1 MKRTFLLSLV
11 CLFHLSSFAQP
22 GKPALRI
29 RHLVDSFYTYVS
41 YGEYNG
47 QNYPANAM
55 YMVTDGGVVLF
66 DTPWGEVYYQA
77 LLDSIQIR
85 HGKKVV
91 ICISTHY
98 HEDRTGGLTYY
109 TNKGIETYTTRL
121 TDSLSVVNK
130 QNRASHHFTGDTT
143 FTIGGHSFEAFYPG
157 PGHTQDNIVLW
168 FPKEKILYGG
178 CFIKSASDKDLGNLN
193 SANVKEWGNSIHRLQ
208 NHIGKP
214 AYIIVGHND
223 FTNLNSLTHTLQ
235 MVRTYNASHKSGSQ
249 SAATAIITAMKNSE
263 NDWNKGDLTS
273 FMKMYTDASTM
284 MMPTGPAGL
293 SAIRDLYEK
302 HYFNGTMQIYP
313 VRQ

>member
-1 MKRTFLLSLV
+1 MKTAILVSLV
-11 CLFHLSSFAQP
+11 CLFHLISFAQLS
-22 GKPALRI
+22 KPALRI

-55 YMVTDGGVVLF
+55 YMVTDDGVVLF

-91 ICISTHY
+91 MCISTHY

-109 TNKGIETYTTRL
+109 NSKGIETYTTWL

-130 QNRASHHFTGDTT
+130 QNLATHHFTGDTT

-168 FPKEKILYGG
+168 FPKQKILYGG
-178 CFIKSASDKDLGNLN
+178 CFIKSASETDLGNIK
-193 SANVKEWGNSIHRLQ
+193 SANIKEWGNSIRRLQ

-223 FTNLNSLTHTLQ
+223 FTNLNSLAHTLELVQ
-235 MVRTYNASHKSGSQ
+235 AYNTSH
-249 SAATAIITAMKNSE
+249 
-263 NDWNKGDLTS
+263 
-273 FMKMYTDASTM
+273 
-284 MMPTGPAGL
+284 
-293 SAIRDLYEK
+293 
-302 HYFNGTMQIYP
+302 
-313 VRQ
+313 

>member
-1 MKRTFLLSLV
+1 MKKTFLLPLV
-11 CLFHLSSFAQP
+11 CLFHLVSFAQP
-22 GKPALRI
+22 GKPALHI
-29 RHLVDSFYTYVS
+29 RRLVDSFYTYVS

-55 YMVTDGGVVLF
+55 YMVTDDGVVLF

-91 ICISTHY
+91 LCVSTHY

-109 TNKGIETYTTRL
+109 NGKGIETYTTRL
-121 TDSLSVVNK
+121 TDSLCIVNK
-130 QNRASHHFTGDTT
+130 QNRATHHFTSDTT

-168 FPKEKILYGG
+168 FPTEKILYGG

-223 FTNLNSLTHTLQ
+223 FTNLNSLTHTLE
-235 MVRTYNASHKSGSQ
+235 MVQAYNAKV
-249 SAATAIITAMKNSE
+249 N
-263 NDWNKGDLTS
+263 
-273 FMKMYTDASTM
+273 
-284 MMPTGPAGL
+284 
-293 SAIRDLYEK
+293 
-302 HYFNGTMQIYP
+302 
-313 VRQ
+313 